1 MILLEV
7 ECEAGNWER
16 AGDLDALSEAAA
28 GAVLAAIDDPGGDCA
43 ATLLFTDDAQVRDL
57 NRQWRGQDKATN
69 VLSFPSPPMPG
80 SPRHLGDIA
89 LAYGTV
95 AREAEEEGKSLSD
108 HTSHLVVHGLLHL
121 LGHDHEAE
129 EEAEAMEAT
138 ETRILARLGI
148 ADPYRHPA

>member
-1 MILLEV
+1 MILIEV
-7 ECEAGNWER
+7 EQEAEGWER
-16 AGDLDALSEAAA
+16 AGDLDALARVAAD
-28 GAVLAAIDDPGGDCA
+28 AVLAAIEAPGEDLA
-43 ATLLFTDDAQVRDL
+43 ATLLFTDDDAIRGL
-57 NRQWRGQDKATN
+57 NRDWRGQDKATN

-89 LAYGTV
+89 LGYGTV

-108 HTSHLVVHGLLHL
+108 HTTHLVVHGLLHL
-121 LGHDHEAE
+121 LGHDHADDREAD
-129 EEAEAMEAT
+129 AMEAA